1 MGANQAKLA
10 PEEIQDIR
18 TKTDNKLSEKEI
30 KDWYK
35 GFMND
40 NPEGWLGVDEFKKI
54 YGNFFPYGK
63 ADKFAEQVFRS
74 FDTDKNGQMDFSEF
88 LTALSVTSRGG
99 MEAKLKWAFD
109 MYDQDGNGDIDKKEM
124 VDIID
129 AMFMMCGNIVESNE
143 TPESLTEKIFVEM
156 DTDGNGSLSK
166 EEFVE
171 GAKQNPTL
179 MKLMTMSS

>member
-1 MGANQAKLA
+1 MGANHAKLT
-10 PEEIQDIR
+10 PEQVNEIKQ
-18 TKTDNKLSEKEI
+18 KTENKLTEKEI
-30 KDWYK
+30 KEWYK

-40 NPEGWLGVDEFKKI
+40 NPQGFLEVEEFKRI
-54 YGNFFPYGK
+54 YSNFFPYGK

-74 FDTDKNGQMDFSEF
+74 FDTDHNGQMDFPEF
-88 LTALSVTSRGG
+88 LTALTVTSRGG

-109 MYDQDGNGDIDKKEM
+109 MYDVDGNGDIDKEEM
-124 VDIID
+124 VAIID

-143 TPESLTEKIFVEM
+143 SPASLTEKIFQEM

-166 EEFVE
+166 DEFVE
-171 GAKQNPTL
+171 GAKKNPTL